1 MSLTE
6 VFGEFRL
13 VTLDVLLL
21 EIDCVNRVNL
31 DTKLTGSGL
40 VMQDRKDSVGAYTL
54 RINAGSFIN
63 SFDE

>member
-6 VFGEFRL
+6 VFGEFRS

-21 EIDCVNRVNL
+21 EINCVNCVNL
-31 DTKLTGSGL
+31 DTKLTGYGM

-54 RINAGSFIN
+54 RINAGSFNN
-63 SFDE
+63 SFD